1 MFFSIFLVE
10 TIVPKEAKKQQETL
24 VLNSDGTTQK
34 FVHKSKVSRSTV
46 SQEKHVKQ
54 DKQFKQ
60 LVKQEKQEK
69 HEKVERSEKSSKSEK
84 TVQNVE
90 APEPSDKPRLG
101 RPLTSQEESILLP
114 LLQGLLAANGN
125 DTLLKTKQDTTSS
138 QENESSASTKNS
150 RSGSLANNSEK
161 GAYCFSD
168 FLFLFL

>member
-60 LVKQEKQEK
+60 LVKTEK

-84 TVQNVE
+84 KVE
-90 APEPSDKPRLG
+90 NMEALEPSDKPRLG

-125 DTLLKTKQDTTSS
+125 DTLLKTNSS
-138 QENESSASTKNS
+138 EENEPSASTKNS

>member
-60 LVKQEKQEK
+60 VVKQEKR
-69 HEKVERSEKSSKSEK
+69 EKVERSEKSSKDEK
-84 TVQNVE
+84 KVENVE
-90 APEPSDKPRLG
+90 APEFSDKPRLG

-125 DTLLKTKQDTTSS
+125 DTLLKTKQDTNSS
-138 QENESSASTKNS
+138 QENEPSASTKNS

-168 FLFLFL
+168 FLYLFL